1 MTELTQKQLQLAS
14 PKSPPSTSAESS
26 SSSSSLL
33 PGAKGGG
40 GGDGG
45 GGGGS
50 DEITIGEILGLAVAM
65 FSLAGERCVESD
77 EEMTAWRVGWLRY
90 PYQHNIILIY
100 IYTVQLKIFPGQKF
114 LLNPATLALYI

>member
-1 MTELTQKQLQLAS
+1 MQILIHGIVDSENPSVVSQLTELTQKQLQLSS
-14 PKSPPSTSAESS
+14 PKLPPLPSSSAESS

-33 PGAKGGG
+33 LPGAKGGEG
-40 GGDGG
+40 GG

-65 FSLAGERCVESD
+65 FSLAGEQCVESD

-90 PYQHNIILIY
+90 PY
-100 IYTVQLKIFPGQKF
+100 
-114 LLNPATLALYI
+114 